1 MTSPPPAAKVGSSVE
16 DLEKSNIQPPPKG
29 FLIKESTTLPT
40 NFTWDNK
47 TLTSC
52 PIGKIR
58 NQANC
63 GSCWVCIFFSIRI
76 LLQSYYYEKP

>member
-1 MTSPPPAAKVGSSVE
+1 MTSPSPVAKVGSSVE
-16 DLEKSNIQPPPKG
+16 DLEKSNIQQPPKG
-29 FLIKESTTLPT
+29 FLPKESSTLPT

-58 NQANC
+58 DQANC
-63 GSCWVCIFFSIRI
+63 GSCWVCIYFFYSNF
-76 LLQSYYYEKP
+76 L